1 MPNASSGRI
10 DNKSTLDGS
19 HQRPAPFLVALR
31 VQRRVLGALM
41 MREVLTRYGRHNV
54 GFLWLFGEPMIFT
67 LGIAL
72 IWSLSK
78 NVHNDGITPASFAL
92 TGYTSVLLWRNSVG
106 RAQKAIEINLALLYH
121 RNVKMFDIVLSRILL
136 EIIGAITSFFVL
148 MFVFNAFGL
157 CPLPAD
163 WVMLCSGFLLH
174 SIFSIC
180 LALAVGGLS
189 ETTELVDRL
198 WHAFAY
204 FLLPFSGAPF
214 MVEWLPQGLQK
225 IAVQIPMVSGIEMI
239 RGGLYGSLVVP
250 HSEPV
255 AVLGWSAALL
265 FYALIQFRSLQRT
278 MEPS

>member
-1 MPNASSGRI
+1 MQSNGERDAS
-10 DNKSTLDGS
+10 
-19 HQRPAPFLVALR
+19 FVAALG

-54 GFLWLFGEPMIFT
+54 GFLWLFGEPMLFT

-78 NVHNDGITPASFAL
+78 NVHSDGITPASFAL
-92 TGYTSVLLWRNSVG
+92 TGYTSVLIWRNSVG
-106 RAQKAIEINLALLYH
+106 RAQKAIDINLALLYH
-121 RNVKMFDIVLSRILL
+121 RNVKMLDIVLSRILL
-136 EIIGAITSFFVL
+136 EVIGAITSFFVL
-148 MFVFNAFGL
+148 MFVFHGFGL

-163 WVMLCSGFLLH
+163 WLMLCSGFLLH
-174 SIFSIC
+174 SLFSIC

-198 WHAFAY
+198 WHAVAY

-214 MVEWLPQGLQK
+214 MVEWLPKSLQK
-225 IAVQIPMVSGIEMI
+225 IAVFIPMVSGIEMI

-250 HSEPV
+250 HSEPFV
-255 AVLGWSAALL
+255 VFAWSAALL
-265 FYALIQFRSLQRT
+265 FYALVQFRSLQRT